1 MQNAASSPAC
11 PAGSENYRWRYGD
24 TLESVARAHGTS
36 QQAIRHINRNVD
48 FGRVMPGTL
57 ICMPP
62 RTLTCPIGILYTVKQ
77 GDSFSS
83 IARTFGIT
91 AGSLADQN
99 PYTDPAT
106 LRAGQILCV
115 PNAASQSPPAGQCP
129 PGYVRKRVAFGQTL
143 QDILTQND
151 VSLQSLQSA
160 NPALNLSRLAPGQAY
175 CLPPSSLITCENGS
189 LYTLRSGESLSS
201 LAAGTRRTI
210 EALLRANP
218 TLAPSDF
225 VSGRTVCVPR

>member
-36 QQAIRHINRNVD
+36 QQALRHINRDID
-48 FGRVMPGTL
+48 FSRVMPGAL

-62 RTLTCPIGILYTVKQ
+62 RTLTCPVGILYTVKP
-77 GDSFSS
+77 GDSFTS

-91 AGSLADQN
+91 AGLLADQN
-99 PYTDPAT
+99 PYTDPTT

-115 PNAASQSPPAGQCP
+115 PSAAASSPPAAQCP
-129 PGYVRKRVAFGQTL
+129 PESVRKRVAFGQTL
-143 QDILTQND
+143 EDILLLSD
-151 VSLQSLQSA
+151 ISLQSLQSA
-160 NPALNLSRLAPGQAY
+160 NPSLNLSRLAPGQAY
-175 CLPPSSLITCENGS
+175 CLPTSPLTSCENGS
-189 LYTLRSGESLSS
+189 IYTLRSGESLSS
-201 LAAGTRRTI
+201 LAASTRKTI

-218 TLAPSDF
+218 SLAPSDF
-225 VSGRTVCVPR
+225 TPGRTVCVPR